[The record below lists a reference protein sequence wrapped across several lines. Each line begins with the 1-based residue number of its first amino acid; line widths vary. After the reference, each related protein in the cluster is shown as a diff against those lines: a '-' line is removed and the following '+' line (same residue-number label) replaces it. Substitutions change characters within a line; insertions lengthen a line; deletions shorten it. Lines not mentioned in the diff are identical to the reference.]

1 MITSL
6 ACAFAVSTLFAA
18 LEPLAPCA
26 GKVVQLVPDAQK
38 KVMNLPTLE
47 ERIGLFA
54 EDCATGGRIS
64 RDPNWRKSLPLVL
77 EVKTTKGEKGP
88 WKVMIGRKSDLS
100 DARVWYLPT
109 AGAGAATA
117 SEIVNGVTQSVVR
130 IEVPRANLEIATRYY
145 WKVVCRGRCGG
156 LDWYFCGPKHGC
168 RECKTVVEPPS
179 RNSSPRTSRRGG
191 SPSRVVSATSATS
204 ADASGWAAGVSG
216 RGSCIAG
223 RG

>member
-18 LEPLAPCA
+18 LEPLAPCD
-26 GKVVQLVPDAQK
+26 GKTVQLVPDAQE

-47 ERIGLFA
+47 VRIGLFA
-54 EDCATGGRIS
+54 EDCATGGKIS

-109 AGAGAATA
+109 AGAGAAVGR
-117 SEIVNGVTQSVVR
+117 EIVNGVLGVSRHEMET
-130 IEVPRANLEIATRYY
+130 
-145 WKVVCRGRCGG
+145 
-156 LDWYFCGPKHGC
+156 DWESTFYPDIPDEHPDPDFWC
-168 RECKTVVEPPS
+168 RESHFNNGFAKYGDAGTPWNE
-179 RNSSPRTSRRGG
+179 
-191 SPSRVVSATSATS
+191 RVVLYLEACGITDDEIRTF
-204 ADASGWAAGVSG
+204 
-216 RGSCIAG
+216 REIMLE
-223 RG
+223 RFE